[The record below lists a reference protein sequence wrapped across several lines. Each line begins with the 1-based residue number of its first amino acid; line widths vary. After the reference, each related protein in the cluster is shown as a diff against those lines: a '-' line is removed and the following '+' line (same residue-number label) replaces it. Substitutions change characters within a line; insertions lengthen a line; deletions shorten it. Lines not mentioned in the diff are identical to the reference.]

1 MLNKIIHAILLLAVF
16 IYLLYGFDVNKIDIS
31 KFSILGIFATS
42 MINFIAQIVLSIRWM
57 KMSSLSFKISFET
70 IVVSSALN
78 MILPARL
85 GELSKAIYL
94 KKFYKYSYHKS
105 LSIIFV
111 ERFFDV
117 LVLFLLLCLWAYIY
131 ASNDI
136 VKYSIIILSIL
147 IIFIILFFNSKKTV
161 YFLKKIPF
169 RFIRI
174 YILKIY
180 KTVNKIFKS
189 PLSLSFYTILL
200 WFMYFLSTALF
211 FTYAIDFHLN
221 LIMIL
226 ELFLFSTIALAIP
239 LAPGGVGTYEVAV
252 VLFLGSHGVDK
263 EDALMA
269 ATVYHILLFVT
280 DFLLFYLLLYIKK
293 IKFKELIKQ

>member
-1 MLNKIIHAILLLAVF
+1 MLNKIIQIILLLAIFV
-16 IYLLYGFDVNKIDIS
+16 YLFYGFNVNKIDIS
-31 KFSILGIFATS
+31 KFSILGIFAT
-42 MINFIAQIVLSIRWM
+42 FIACFISQILLSIRWM

-70 IVVSSALN
+70 IIVSNALN

-94 KKFYKYSYHKS
+94 KKFYKYSYYKS

-117 LVLFLLLCLWAYIY
+117 LVLFLLLCLWAYNFI
-131 ASNDI
+131 SNNI
-136 VKYSIIILSIL
+136 VKYSIIVLSL
-147 IIFIILFFNSKKTV
+147 FIIFTIVFFNSKKTT

-174 YILKIY
+174 YIRKIH

-200 WFMYFLSTALF
+200 WLMYFLSTALF
-211 FTYAIDFHLN
+211 FTYAINFHLDFVT
-221 LIMIL
+221 IL

-239 LAPGGVGTYEVAV
+239 LAPGGVGTYEAAV
-252 VLFLGSHGVDK
+252 VLFLGSHGVGK

-269 ATVYHILLFVT
+269 ATVYHILLFVI
-280 DFLLFYLLLYIKK
+280 DFLLFYLLLYVKK